1 LRSDGGGRKLAAVVS
16 HEGPLM
22 ANLVTL
28 TRLLLLFALVALAT
42 LAPPAWRAANAPL
55 ILLIIAMDG
64 LDGWIARRRGE
75 ASPFGSAFDIAVDRA
90 VENVMW
96 LLLAHLGLAPLWVA
110 IVFIVRGALVDSIRS
125 DAVKDGG
132 TPFGMMRSEVGR
144 FLVAGRFMRGF
155 YGTLKAV
162 AFAWLLAM
170 ESWGGS
176 EAAWSGVAAFVSASL
191 ICGCVTLCL
200 LRGVPVLIEFAV
212 RHKAFDLAALRGTR

>member
-1 LRSDGGGRKLAAVVS
+1 
-16 HEGPLM
+16 M

-42 LAPPAWRAANAPL
+42 LSPPAWRAANAPL

-75 ASPFGSAFDIAVDRA
+75 ASPFGSTFDIAVDRA

-125 DAVKDGG
+125 DAAKDGG

-144 FLVAGRFMRGF
+144 FLVASRFMRGF
-155 YGTLKAV
+155 YGALKAV
-162 AFAWLLAM
+162 AFAWLLAI

-176 EAAWSGVAAFVSASL
+176 EAAWSGSAAFVSASL
-191 ICGCVTLCL
+191 IYGCVTLCL
-200 LRGVPVLIEFAV
+200 LRGVPVLVEFAV